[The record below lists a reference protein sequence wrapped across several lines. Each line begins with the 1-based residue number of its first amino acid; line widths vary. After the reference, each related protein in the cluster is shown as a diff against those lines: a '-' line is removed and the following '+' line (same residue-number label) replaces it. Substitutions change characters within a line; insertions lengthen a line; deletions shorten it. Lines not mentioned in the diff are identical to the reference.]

1 VAEPID
7 LSFVQSGGRTGGR
20 RRAITIDSTRGRH
33 VRSGPWEENEQAH
46 VDVAATMRATAARLA
61 NEAPDAR
68 RRVETEDLRRKLRV
82 RPERPLVVLVVDS
95 SESMQAQSRMTSARN
110 AALGLIAQ
118 TYLTR
123 DRVAMIAFGGDEA
136 RVVLE
141 PTASMTLARERL
153 HAMEPAGATPLASG
167 LYKAWELVRCERL
180 RDPSSHA
187 CIVLLSDGEA
197 NVPIVSGARVEPE
210 LAATARLIRKDGI
223 GTLVIDTN
231 PGDGSSRLLSRLRG
245 WLGSG

>member
-1 VAEPID
+1 MRAAAVRIATCAP
-7 LSFVQSGGRTGGR
+7 GAA
-20 RRAITIDSTRGRH
+20 RAIE
-33 VRSGPWEENEQAH
+33 P
-46 VDVAATMRATAARLA
+46 
-61 NEAPDAR
+61 
-68 RRVETEDLRRKLRV
+68 EDLRRKIRV

-95 SESMQAQSRMTSARN
+95 SESMQSRSRMSSARS

-136 RVVLE
+136 SVVLE

-153 HAMEPAGATPLASG
+153 QALKPWGATPLASG
-167 LYKAWELVRCERL
+167 LYKAWELVRSERL
-180 RDPSSHA
+180 RDPTSHA

-197 NVPIVSGARVEPE
+197 NVPIVPGARIERE
-210 LAATARLIRKDGI
+210 LAATARLIRKDRV

-231 PGDGSSRLLSRLRG
+231 PGEHRSRLLARLRG
-245 WLGSG
+245 WLGRQGNV